1 MQERE
6 GARRVTEC
14 TGQIALFSIGRRKVT
29 VESNGTFITSNAG
42 VLLASRIERRLGLAK
57 RLGEL
62 LKDDREPNYVVHSYE
77 SQIRQR
83 LLQIVCGY
91 EDCNDATTLRYEPAF
106 QTAMGRV
113 AGTEEAVLASQPTL
127 SRFEQRSRA
136 DVLRASEELLDVWTE
151 GQVRNQRR
159 TGNEIV
165 LDFDGTDAETHGAQQ
180 LSMFHGYYDQYMYH
194 PLLVFDGEGWPV
206 AMVLRPGRAHASA
219 GATSVLLRIYDR
231 IAHRLSSKT
240 SVSLRADAGFA
251 VPEMY
256 ALCETLDIRYTVGQN
271 SHATYKQHADELLG
285 EARRQY
291 QETGHKVR
299 LFTEFRYRAE
309 TWNRDRRV
317 ICKVEVMPEGE
328 NVRFVLTN
336 IEDLTP
342 EQVYDFYTGRG
353 QSENHIKDLKNAM
366 FGDRMSCS
374 SFYAN
379 QFRLLLH
386 AAAYMIAFELR
397 RELADTALASAQL
410 DTLRLKLLKIGACI
424 VVTARRVWVRLSQ
437 FDPSTAL
444 FEQVSR
450 RLSAAPT

>member
-1 MQERE
+1 M
-6 GARRVTEC
+6 TEC

-29 VESNGTFITSNAG
+29 IESNGTFITSNVG
-42 VLLASRIERRLGLAK
+42 VLLASRIEQRLGLAK
-57 RLGEL
+57 RLSGV
-62 LKDDREPNYVVHSYE
+62 LKDDRDPSYVIHSYE
-77 SQIRQR
+77 SQVRQR

-136 DVLRASEELLDVWTE
+136 DVLRASEELLEVWTE
-151 GQVRNQRR
+151 RRMRNQRR
-159 TGNEIV
+159 ASDDIV
-165 LDFDGTDAETHGAQQ
+165 LDFDSTDAETHGAQQ
-180 LSMFHGYYDQYMYH
+180 LSMFHGYYDHYMYH

-206 AMVLRPGRAHASA
+206 AMVLRPGRASAST
-219 GATSVLLRIYDR
+219 GASSVLLRIYDR

-251 VPEMY
+251 FPEIY
-256 ALCETLDIRYTVGQN
+256 ELCETLEIRYTIGQN
-271 SHATYKQHADELLG
+271 SHAVYKRQAEELLA

-291 QETGHKVR
+291 QESGRKVR
-299 LFTEFRYRAE
+299 LFTEFRHQAE
-309 TWNRDRRV
+309 TWSHERRV

-336 IEDLTP
+336 IEDRTP

-397 RELADTALASAQL
+397 RELADTALAAAQM

-424 VVTARRVWVRLSQ
+424 IVTARRVWVRLSR
-437 FDPSTAL
+437 FDPSTVL
-444 FEQVSR
+444 FERTCR
-450 RLSAAPT
+450 RLAAAPT